1 MSVELLQGNEACALA
16 AIRAGVRFYGGYPIT
31 PSSEIAEVMSRE
43 LPKVGGVFIQME
55 DEIGSLAACIGA
67 RLAGKKSMT
76 ATSGPGFSLMQ
87 EHLGYAAMAEV
98 PVVIVNAMRGGPS
111 TGLPTK
117 TSQGDF
123 MQARWG
129 THGDHPV
136 IAIVPESVHEVYHLT
151 IKAVNLSEMFRVPV
165 VLLMDETLSHLREKV
180 EIPEEIEVYEAK
192 PIDLPPDKF
201 LPFAEGTEKFVSLP
215 PYGTGYRYHIT
226 GLAHGPDGF
235 PTNDP
240 EVIVKNMDRFLKKFE
255 GAEDKVTDFE
265 TVNTDGELD
274 ILLVAAGSVARPCKE
289 ALNWAREQG
298 IKVGLFR
305 PRIIWPFPEKHL
317 KEFDGKVKH
326 VIVVE
331 QNQGQLIHEVEKLFK
346 KTPVHSVVRYDGELV
361 TPFEVEEGIRK
372 VAL

>member
-16 AIRAGVRFYGGYPIT
+16 GIRAGVRFYGGYPIT
-31 PSSEIAEVMSRE
+31 PSSEIAEVMSKE

-67 RLAGKKSMT
+67 RLAGKKAMT

-136 IAIVPESVHEVYHLT
+136 IALVPESVNEVYHLT
-151 IKAVNLSEMFRVPV
+151 IKAVNLSEMFRVPA

-180 EIPEEIEVYEAK
+180 EIPDEVEIYEAEHIEMK
-192 PIDLPPDKF
+192 GDKF
-201 LPFAEGTEKFVSLP
+201 LPFAEGTERFVALP
-215 PYGTGYRYHIT
+215 PYGSGLRYHIT
-226 GLAHGPDGF
+226 GLAHGEDGF

-240 EVIVKNMDRFLKKFE
+240 EVIKKNMDRFLKKFK

-265 TVNTDGELD
+265 TINVDDID

-289 ALNWAREQG
+289 ALIWAKKEG
-298 IKVGLFR
+298 LKVGLFR

-317 KEFDGKVKH
+317 KEFDGKVEH

-331 QNQGQLIHEVEKLFK
+331 QNQGQLVHEVEKIFK
-346 KTPVHSVVRYDGELV
+346 KSKVHSVTRYDGELI
-361 TPFEVEEGIRK
+361 TPEEVENGIK
-372 VAL
+372 KAIS

>member
-16 AIRAGVRFYGGYPIT
+16 GIRAGIRFYGGYPIT

-67 RLAGKKSMT
+67 RLAGKKAMT

-98 PVVIVNAMRGGPS
+98 PVVIVDAMRGGPS

-136 IAIVPESVHEVYHLT
+136 IALVPESVNEVYHLT
-151 IKAVNLSEMFRVPV
+151 IKAVNLSEMFRCPV

-180 EIPEEIEVYEAK
+180 EIPEKVEIYEAE
-192 PIDLPPDKF
+192 PIKLPPDKF
-201 LPFAEGTEKFVSLP
+201 LPFGEGTEKFFTLP

-226 GLAHGPDGF
+226 GLAHGEDGF

-240 EVIVKNMDRFLKKFE
+240 VEIKKNMDRFLKKFE
-255 GAEDKVTDFE
+255 GAEDKLTDFE
-265 TVNTDGELD
+265 EIDTEDAD
-274 ILLVAAGSVARPCKE
+274 ILIVAAGSVARPCKE
-289 ALNWAREQG
+289 ALNWAKTEG

-317 KEFDGKVKH
+317 SKYDGRVSH

-331 QNQGQLIHEVEKLFK
+331 QNMGQLVHEVEKIFK
-346 KTPVHSVVRYDGELV
+346 KAKVHSVTRYDGELI
-361 TPFEVEEGIRK
+361 TPEEVEEGIK
-372 VAL
+372 KAIS